1 MTLQDLFDQIGQNPS
16 LIIGFFVGLPIFT
29 FVALLFS
36 KHESYDVPWRYL
48 YSGVI
53 YAACIPGMFAITL
66 IIYTFLFEG
75 KSLLNVNFFVYFL
88 PIFSMIVT
96 LLILRSKLDIKR
108 IPGFDELSGFLMMI
122 AAAFIVVL
130 LIQKTRI
137 WVVFH
142 GSVIY
147 LIGLFV
153 ILFLVF
159 KMGWSRL
166 MTKKR

>member
-36 KHESYDVPWRYL
+36 KSESYDVPWRYL

-96 LLILRSKLDIKR
+96 LLILRSKLEIQR

-142 GSVIY
+142 GSVMY

-153 ILFLVF
+153 GLFLIF
-159 KMGWSRL
+159 KIGWSRL
-166 MTKKR
+166 MTKKK